1 VASLR
6 QVARPAQDNLSEQE
20 KQLIARSFARKQPKG
35 GSRHSQLQKFPV
47 ILRPEKLTIIEAGAG
62 RFGAMSHQDQRAS
75 DSRQAKWAETSA
87 PLADNSEVIPLSA
100 ARARATEE
108 AAAAIARELNGPLTA
123 LMLYMNELKQQS
135 HHFAQTSG
143 NRVYLQ
149 QVVDNALQQTE
160 RVYAMVKQL
169 SDGHVAA
176 ADPVDRAAGT
186 SGPVGRIRERAGDI
200 MLASNPDQKPLT
212 RREREVLALISEG
225 CSNKQGALRMRISP
239 RTFESHRAE
248 AMRKL
253 GAKNTADLVRKA
265 LMLQPT

>member
-1 VASLR
+1 
-6 QVARPAQDNLSEQE
+6 
-20 KQLIARSFARKQPKG
+20 
-35 GSRHSQLQKFPV
+35 
-47 ILRPEKLTIIEAGAG
+47 
-62 RFGAMSHQDQRAS
+62 MSHHDHRAS
-75 DSRQAKWAETSA
+75 DSRPAKWAESSTPPGDS
-87 PLADNSEVIPLSA
+87 PEVLPLSA

-108 AAAAIARELNGPLTA
+108 AAAAIARELNGPVTA

-135 HHFAQTSG
+135 HHFAAAQG

-149 QVVDNALQQTE
+149 QLVDNALQQTE

-169 SDGHVAA
+169 TDGRIAGDAA
-176 ADPVDRAAGT
+176 DRAAGT
-186 SGPVGRIRERAGDI
+186 DGSPNRARDRGPDV
-200 MLASNPDQKPLT
+200 MLASNLDQKPLT
-212 RREREVLALISEG
+212 RREREVLNLISEG

-265 LMLQPT
+265 LMLHPA